1 MSSLTVRDRRMV
13 AHSLTGEV
21 FGAAQRLHRATY
33 ERAL

>member
-1 MSSLTVRDRRMV
+1 MV